1 MKKNI
6 IISCITLV
14 LLLTAILVG
23 GEMIHLEE
31 STIEAP
37 VAEPTVMKE
46 EVYENPYKFEQ
57 EDYSTFD
64 ESIIEDKVFVHK
76 VNLLSVGDIMAHTI
90 QFEAAKSEQG
100 YDFYPQFEYIAD
112 KISSK
117 DIAIA
122 NLETVFAGEDERYSG
137 KNMIFN
143 APDQLG
149 ESIKKAGFDV
159 LTTANNHSLDRGFKG
174 IKRTLDVLDDL
185 EIKHTG
191 TFRSEEESEEILVFE
206 EDGISFAL
214 LSYSYSTNGWPI
226 PDNEPFSINMMIE
239 EKMIEDIK
247 KAHALDV
254 DFVMVAIH
262 WGLEYHLEENH
273 HQRDLANQ
281 LFYEGAD
288 IILGTHPHVL
298 QPFEHHIMTDSSG
311 EEKDKF
317 IIYSQGNFLSGQRT
331 YPRAIGMYIN
341 FEFQRNG
348 SEKPFVNEVSVMPTY
363 VEDTYKNN
371 QRFMRVLEMNQAI
384 EDFENDSLDIN
395 QTLYNNLKIYKDTF
409 VDHLSKRMK
418 QVPTLNENKEYTIYM
433 KEGNHE
439 ETRLQ

>member
-1 MKKNI
+1 MKKVI
-6 IISCITLV
+6 IISCITLI

-23 GEMIHLEE
+23 GKVIQPKE
-31 STIEAP
+31 SMTEVP
-37 VAEPTVMKE
+37 VAEPIVIE
-46 EVYENPYKFEQ
+46 EDVYKNPYTFDK
-57 EDYSTFD
+57 EDYFAFD

-76 VNLLSVGDIMAHTI
+76 VNVLSVGDIMAHSI
-90 QFEAAKSEQG
+90 QFDAAKTEDG

-122 NLETVFAGEDERYSG
+122 NLETVFAGEEARYSG

-149 ESIKKAGFDV
+149 ESIKKAGFDI
-159 LTTANNHSLDRGFKG
+159 LTTANNHSLDRGYKG
-174 IKRTLDVLDDL
+174 IKRTLDVLDEL
-185 EIKHTG
+185 ELEHTG
-191 TFRSEEESEEILVFE
+191 TFRTEEESKEILTFE

-226 PDNEPFSINMMIE
+226 PENEPYSINMMIE

-247 KAHALDV
+247 KANALEV

-273 HQRDLANQ
+273 HQRNLANA

-298 QPFEHHIMTDSSG
+298 QPFEHQKMTDSSG

-317 IIYSQGNFLSGQRT
+317 IIYSQGNFLSGQRS

-348 SEKPFVNEVSVMPTY
+348 SHKPFVNEVSVMPTY

-371 QRFMRVLEMNQAI
+371 QRYMRVLDMNQAI
-384 EDFENDSLDIN
+384 EGFDNNTLDIN
-395 QTLYNNLKIYKDTF
+395 QRLYNNLKIYQETF
-409 VDHLSKRMK
+409 VNHVASRMK
-418 QVPTLNENKEYTIYM
+418 SAPTLNPNKEYTIYM
-433 KEGNHE
+433 KEGINE
-439 ETRLQ
+439 ESRPK

>member
-1 MKKNI
+1 MKKVI
-6 IISCITLV
+6 IISCIALV
-14 LLLTAILVG
+14 LLFTVILFG
-23 GEMIHLEE
+23 GEVIVPEE
-31 STIEAP
+31 STIETP
-37 VAEPTVMKE
+37 TAEPNVIEE
-46 EVYENPYKFEQ
+46 EVYQNLYEFET
-57 EDYSTFD
+57 EDYSAFD
-64 ESIIEDKVFVHK
+64 ESVIEDKVFVHK
-76 VNLLSVGDIMAHTI
+76 VNVLSVGDIMAHSI
-90 QFEAAKSEQG
+90 QFEAARTEEG

-122 NLETVFAGEDERYSG
+122 NLETVFAGEDARYSG

-185 EIKHTG
+185 EIEHTG
-191 TFRSEEESEEILVFE
+191 TFRTKEESEEILVFE

-226 PDNEPFSINMMIE
+226 PENEPFSINMMIH

-247 KAHALDV
+247 KAKALDV

-262 WGLEYHLEENH
+262 WGLEYHLDENY
-273 HQRDLANQ
+273 HQRDLANK

-288 IILGTHPHVL
+288 IILGTHPHVI
-298 QPFEHHIMTDSSG
+298 QPFEHKIMTDISG
-311 EEKDKF
+311 DEKDKF
-317 IIYSQGNFLSGQRT
+317 IVYSQGNFLSGQRK

-363 VEDTYKNN
+363 VEDTYKNSK
-371 QRFMRVLEMNQAI
+371 RFMRILDMNQAI
-384 EDFENDSLDIN
+384 EDFKNETLDIN
-395 QTLYNNLKIYKDTF
+395 QTLYNNLLIYEETF
-409 VDHLSKRMK
+409 VNHLSSKMDK
-418 QVPTLNENKEYTIYM
+418 IPTLNAKREYTIYT
-433 KEGNHE
+433 KEGKHE
-439 ETRLQ
+439 EIKQ